1 MKLQHIDK
9 LNLVSFFVCTNRFK
23 HRNFFALFFFD
34 RRCISNSLST
44 HRMAYVA
51 NLFPY
56 SGRKLSTAFI
66 SPIVPM
72 EIRSSCS
79 SSELTYFFATW
90 ATRRMLCNTSSS
102 FAPCSPFFNLHRQSV
117 SSSGVRG
124 TKNVF
129 TQHLFQQLS
138 NILCQQKAF
147 CAFPFYIFSSGA
159 SSVCAGSGFPL
170 IRNVSFQYLILY
182 KCKCFLLPRT
192 ASISKR

>member
-79 SSELTYFFATW
+79 SSELTYFLRHGLPGACCATPILPLPL
-90 ATRRMLCNTSSS
+90 ARHFLICTDSLFPLPVSGEPKMFSHSTFSNSFLIFYVSRR
-102 FAPCSPFFNLHRQSV
+102 HSV
-117 SSSGVRG
+117 
-124 TKNVF
+124 
-129 TQHLFQQLS
+129 L
-138 NILCQQKAF
+138 
-147 CAFPFYIFSSGA
+147 FPFIFFFRCQFLYA
-159 SSVCAGSGFPL
+159 PDQAFPL

-182 KCKCFLLPRT
+182 KCKCFLLPPHCQHQ
-192 ASISKR
+192 